1 MLRAEGWDVVWVWE
15 ELSPSALDLE
25 ILDHARKNER
35 SVLTQDLDFS
45 ALLALNGWDRPSL
58 GQPTVRGIRI
68 TVAFIAKM
76 VNNGDSV
83 AEILEWY
90 PMLEEEDI
98 RQAIEYARTH
108 LCEA

>member
-1 MLRAEGWDVVWVWE
+1 M
-15 ELSPSALDLE
+15 SQLDRITIDPE
-25 ILDHARKNER
+25 
-35 SVLTQDLDFS
+35 VC
-45 ALLALNGWDRPSL
+45 L

-83 AEILEWY
+83 AEILEWH